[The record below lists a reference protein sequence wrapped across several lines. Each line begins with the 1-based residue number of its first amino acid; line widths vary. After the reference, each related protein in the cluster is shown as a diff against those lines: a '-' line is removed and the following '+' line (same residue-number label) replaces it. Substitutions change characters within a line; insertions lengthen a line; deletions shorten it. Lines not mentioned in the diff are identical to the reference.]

1 VRAQAAAD
9 LRVQVTSYN
18 QEFPGHDGAKGMW
31 QDVFHRTF
39 DLTRSNTLFERLGA
53 TLAIGET
60 VGSLHRR
67 LV

>member
-1 VRAQAAAD
+1 MRAQAAAD

-18 QEFPGHDGAKGMW
+18 QESPGHDGVKGMW

-60 VGSLHRR
+60 VDSLDP
-67 LV
+67 